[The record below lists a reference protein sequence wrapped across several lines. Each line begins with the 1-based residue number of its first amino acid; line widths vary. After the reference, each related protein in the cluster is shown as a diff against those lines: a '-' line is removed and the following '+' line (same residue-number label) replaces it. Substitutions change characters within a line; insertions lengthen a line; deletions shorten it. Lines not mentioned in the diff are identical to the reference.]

1 MASNKYQ
8 LARFRIIDKE
18 LQRKALVKTNE
29 LVTVINSTLD
39 INVSKRTVQDDIN
52 LMRNDST
59 LAYYAP
65 IEYDQK
71 TKAWMYTDRS
81 FSINAFQL
89 KEEELKSL
97 TFYSNMLGVYKETGI
112 FNYFSNAI
120 EKVLDA
126 MKIQASSK
134 NDGQMDSV
142 IQIEQQAPYS
152 GSEFI
157 PQIMTALQ
165 EQRKVAF
172 AYQKF
177 VDTHPKK
184 IVFSPYLLKSFQNR
198 WYLLGFIDGKDLITT
213 YSLDR
218 IQELQLTEAYFTK
231 KNIDFAAYYKDAFGI
246 TVMDEDAVEVILSF
260 TPLQGKYIKTLP
272 LHDSQK
278 ILIDNE
284 EELRVALCIKPAFE
298 FYAKI
303 LSFGTAVKVLS
314 PDSVAE
320 KVKEQLRAALKR
332 YE

>member
-65 IEYDQK
+65 IEYDK
-71 TKAWMYTDRS
+71 KAKAWMYADRS

-134 NDGQMDSV
+134 SDGAMGSL

-165 EQRKVAF
+165 EQRKLKF
-172 AYQKF
+172 EYQKF
-177 VDTHPKK
+177 VDAHTKK
-184 IVFSPYLLKSFQNR
+184 ITFSPYLLKSFQNR
-198 WYLLGFIDGKDLITT
+198 WYVLGFIDGRDVITT
-213 YSLDR
+213 YGLDR

-231 KNIDFAAYYKDAFGI
+231 KSIDFAAYYKDAFGI
-246 TVMDEDAVEVILSF
+246 TVTDEDAVEVVLSF

-272 LHDSQK
+272 LHDSQI

-284 EELRVALCIKPAFE
+284 EELRVTLCIKPAFE
-298 FYAKI
+298 FYAKM
-303 LSFGTAVKVLS
+303 LSFGTSVKVLS
-314 PDSVAE
+314 PDSVVN
-320 KVKEQLRAALKR
+320 KVQEQLRAALGQ